1 MLKLNNVSKS
11 YISKSKQEVPAL
23 KNIDLEIGDRGMVF
37 ILGKSGSGKSTL
49 LNILGGLDSA
59 TGGEIFVDN
68 QSFADFKQADYDNYR
83 NQYVG
88 FVFQEFNLLNDFDVA
103 NNVAL
108 ALRLSKEAEI
118 TDKVAAALQSV
129 GLSSDYLTRKI
140 DELSGGEKQRVAIA
154 RAIVKD
160 SRMILADEPTG
171 NLDSETGESIW
182 NILKDLSNKKLVI
195 VVTHDRDSAEKYG
208 DRIIE
213 ISDGKIISDSGEQPA
228 TQEQEKSFSPTR
240 KKLSNAACLKMGAN
254 NLLKRKVKT
263 VSVVLVAIFTIFT
276 ILLTQV
282 LLSFSAEK
290 SLAKFIS
297 DNNIDYITVT
307 QGKLKYGNEFKN
319 YGLPLR
325 PSTRKYLKENS
336 KCIENNCITRKQDI
350 YDMGLSFVGDAL
362 ELDDYS
368 YYITTGGLEKA
379 YYEINSYV
387 EIDGEKVEL
396 DKEQHPAAFLVGKRL
411 NISEFSTDYTLAG
424 VVDISSCSPL
434 IRDSLPRYFVK
445 ESSEKVSYY
454 DAYQDEVE
462 PSITIQFGKVKYSK
476 AFEARSSPADVANW
490 NGGKI
495 LTAQGLQDFGDVT
508 LSDDEIVFSYDM
520 YSRLFNVSPQGSY
533 VSPDLTRVKSTP
545 KHIGQSLDVKFF
557 EHDTGELL
565 INAGKLK
572 IAGIVFSRQAQLD
585 DGYRPKFATGANT
598 ATKINKA
605 LSTNTRFLV
614 HVGSVDNLQKF
625 LVDFR
630 NKHEGYILHAGA
642 DKREDY
648 DDKEYSDFVYYFEH
662 EIYVFKIIFLSI
674 AILLTIILIL
684 LVINLIS
691 FSIVSRKREIGILS
705 ALGATNG
712 DITKIFLIET
722 LLISV
727 ITFIINLAAI
737 LVSVYVFSSILSTQ
751 MILNV
756 SLLRF
761 DYLTAITL
769 FAACFVLLLLAAL
782 IPLRKIIKLKPV
794 EAIKNL

>member
-23 KNIDLEIGDRGMVF
+23 KNIDLEISDRGMVF

-182 NILKDLSNKKLVI
+182 NILKDLSDKKLVI
-195 VVTHDRDSAEKYG
+195 VVTHDRESAEKYG

-228 TQEQEKSFSPTR
+228 TQEKENSFSPTR
-240 KKLSNAACLKMGAN
+240 KKLSNAACFKMGAN

-307 QGKLKYGNEFKN
+307 QGKLRYGNEFRH
-319 YGLPLR
+319 YGYPLR

-336 KCIENNCITRKQDI
+336 KCIENNCIEKQQDI
-350 YDMGLSFVGDAL
+350 FDMGLSFVGDAL

-368 YYITTGGLEKA
+368 YYITTVGLEEA

-396 DKEQHPAAFLVGKRL
+396 VKEEHPAAFLVGKRL
-411 NISEFSTDYTLAG
+411 HISEFSTDYTLAG

-434 IRDSLPRYFVK
+434 IKDSFPRYFVK
-445 ESSEKVSYY
+445 ESSEKVRYY
-454 DAYQDEVE
+454 GVYQDEVE
-462 PSITIQFGKVKYSK
+462 PTFTIQFGKVKYSK
-476 AFEARSSPADVANW
+476 GFETCSSLADVANR

-495 LTAQGLQDFGDVT
+495 LTAQGLQDFADVT

-520 YSRLFNVSPQGSY
+520 YSRLFDVSPQGSY
-533 VSPDLTRVKSTP
+533 VNSDLTQVKSTP
-545 KHIGQSLDVKFF
+545 QHIGQSLDVKFF

-585 DGYRPKFATGANT
+585 NGYRPKFATGANT

-605 LSTNTRFLV
+605 LSNSRFLV
-614 HVGSVDNLQKF
+614 YVGSVDNLREF
-625 LVDFR
+625 LVNLR
-630 NKHEGYILHAGA
+630 SEHEGYVLHVGI
-642 DKREDY
+642 DESGDY
-648 DDKEYSDFVYYFEH
+648 SEFVYYFEQ
-662 EIYVFKIIFLSI
+662 EIYLFKIIFLSI

-705 ALGATNG
+705 ALGATNS

-737 LVSVYVFSSILSTQ
+737 LVSVYVFNSILCSQIT
-751 MILNV
+751 LSV

-769 FAACFVLLLLAAL
+769 FVASFVLLLLAAL